1 MFGALCLKQS
11 FSQEASVVTDVEIG
25 KYLAY
30 IRDKARLK
38 QNELAEKV
46 GWSAPVLSRVES
58 GERPLSN
65 QELNAIVEAI
75 GTKEAVS
82 LKESIG
88 RNWKNLPK
96 PPLGHPDEA
105 LLWKAETT
113 LQDIDELMENQD
125 IRASFARRLEA
136 STSEIQDASYL
147 VLKTEHNIAFI
158 GNIGVGKSTTICRV
172 TGLEVQNNSATFPAS
187 MLEVGGGGITIC
199 EVHLAQGPQFGIL
212 VEPRSEEEIRRE
224 VLEFATLIKSP
235 PEQPVE
241 DNSETHDSYG
251 TSKEIERAIR
261 NMSGLRKRRVQV
273 GVRADGRI
281 RRKTE
286 DDAKDLADKSSD
298 TNAFALEIL
307 ARMELSK
314 RTRRELWYPDI
325 SGKDPLLWLQETF
338 KQVNNGS
345 HPEFSIPNRIEV
357 IVPQRILNEETL
369 SIRLIDTKGIDRT
382 AVREDLERH
391 INDLNT
397 IVVLCSAFNDA
408 PSTSVQEILKR
419 ALESQVSNLKAKTT
433 ILALPRPD
441 EAMAMKDDQGDSAE
455 TVEDGYDLKR
465 DQVDMSLLATLSVS
479 DVSVEFFNAREDDP
493 KDLER
498 FLLDMVNELR
508 QNHCN
513 RLSEMIQGANAQV
526 QNFQEQ
532 QVLEVQAQAAR
543 RIMTWIQNN
552 KELDSSFS
560 SLEMSLIR
568 AINSAHPSSLRA
580 SVRRKGDWYNL
591 EYSPQLGFGARRMAL
606 IAIGP
611 LQEKFNAI
619 TENLTQD
626 PELKEAVE
634 LVQQTQRIMDS
645 GIESLLE
652 KCRLLGRTIH
662 TRDMKS
668 DIQPWD
674 KSNNEWGRGY
684 GYRDRVSDHHQNWF
698 DNDVHRSQSRVEELI
713 IVEWRQVLDR
723 MASILDT
730 DAD

>member
-1 MFGALCLKQS
+1 MT
-11 FSQEASVVTDVEIG
+11 TDVELG

-30 IRDKARLK
+30 IRDKAGLR

-46 GWSAPVLSRVES
+46 GWSPPVLSRVES
-58 GERPLSN
+58 GERPTTTEERNLI
-65 QELNAIVEAI
+65 L
-75 GTKEAVS
+75 
-82 LKESIG
+82 ESIG
-88 RNWKNLPK
+88 TDEAISLQDTIDRDWHNLPR
-96 PPLGHPDEA
+96 PPLGHPNEQI
-105 LLWKAETT
+105 LWKAETA
-113 LQDIDELMENQD
+113 LQDIDELMTNPD

-136 STSEIQDASYL
+136 SKFEIQYAASL

-172 TGLEVQNNSATFPAS
+172 TGLEVQSSTTFPAS
-187 MLEVGGGGITIC
+187 MLEVGGGGITVC

-235 PEQPVE
+235 PEQTTE
-241 DNSETHDSYG
+241 DNSDVHDSYG

-261 NMSGLRKRRVQV
+261 NMSGLRKRRVAV
-273 GVRADGRI
+273 GVRPDGRI
-281 RRKTE
+281 RRRTE

-314 RTRRELWYPDI
+314 RTRRELWYPDT

-345 HPEFSIPNRIEV
+345 HPEFSIPNLIEV

-382 AVREDLERH
+382 AAREDLERH

-419 ALESQVSNLKAKTT
+419 AIESQVSNLQAKTT

-441 EAMAMKDDQGDSAE
+441 EALAMKDDQGDSAE

-465 DQVDMSLLATLSVS
+465 DQVDMALLARLGMS
-479 DVSVEFFNAREDDP
+479 DISVEFFNAREDDP
-493 KDLER
+493 KQLQS
-498 FLLDMVNELR
+498 FLLYMVNTLR

-513 RLSEMIQGANAQV
+513 RLLEMIHGANAQV

-543 RIMTWIQNN
+543 RIMLWIQNS
-552 KELDSSFS
+552 EEIDSSFLP
-560 SLEMSLIR
+560 LERSLIR

-580 SVRRKGDWYNL
+580 SVRREGDWYNL
-591 EYSPQLGFGARRMAL
+591 EYSPQLGFGARRMA
-606 IAIGP
+606 IRVIGP
-611 LQEKFNAI
+611 LQEKFNTI
-619 TENLTQD
+619 TENLLQD
-626 PELKEAVE
+626 PELKEAAE

-662 TRDMKS
+662 SRDMKS
-668 DIQPWD
+668 DVDPWD
-674 KSNNEWGRGY
+674 SSNDEWGRGY
-684 GYRDRVSDHHQNWF
+684 GYRDRVSGHHQDWF
-698 DNDVHRSQSRVEELI
+698 DFDVHQSQSRVEELVK
-713 IVEWRQVLDR
+713 VEWRQVLDQ
-723 MASILDT
+723 MAAILDT
-730 DAD
+730 DED